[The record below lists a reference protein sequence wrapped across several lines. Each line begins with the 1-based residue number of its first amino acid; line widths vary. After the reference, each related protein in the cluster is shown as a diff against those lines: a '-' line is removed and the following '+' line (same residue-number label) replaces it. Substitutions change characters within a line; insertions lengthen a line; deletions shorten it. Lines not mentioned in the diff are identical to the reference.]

1 MLRIA
6 RPWRSSSRL
15 CFSRGSSGLGFA
27 WGFVRFRECG
37 CVREREE
44 ISAFW
49 FLGGSRFSLYLLYI
63 FLLFIRQNSKYLSNG
78 ARRCHVSCRPHA
90 ACTCTHQS
98 KWPEETFSTIKWPE
112 FRIVY
117 LQFCCRSESEFFSPE
132 CFFLYALQAQ
142 KRALYSLLV
151 AKT

>member
-78 ARRCHVSCRPHA
+78 AVMSA

-98 KWPEETFSTIKWPE
+98 KWPEFSL
-112 FRIVY
+112 FRI
-117 LQFCCRSESEFFSPE
+117 LCIFIFLLTQCCRSEYEIFSPE
-132 CFFLYALQAQ
+132 CFILFLFLYALQAQ